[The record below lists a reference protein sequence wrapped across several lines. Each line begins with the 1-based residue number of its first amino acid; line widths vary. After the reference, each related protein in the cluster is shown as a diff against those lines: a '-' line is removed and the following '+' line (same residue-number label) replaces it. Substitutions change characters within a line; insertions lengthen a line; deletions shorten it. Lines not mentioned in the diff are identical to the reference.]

1 VLTSVARLAAASTLA
16 ALITVA
22 LSACGS
28 DSTKETPSAA
38 TPAKSGTFP
47 ASVPHKYGTTT
58 LKQAPKRV
66 VVVGIRE
73 QDALLALGV
82 VPAATTEWYGNDP
95 GALEAWA
102 KAKLAGAP
110 LPTVLPSSDGIE
122 IERVAA
128 QRPDLIVG
136 IDTAMTRE
144 EYEQLSH
151 LAPTIAPP
159 AGTVDYGASWQ
170 QDLQMIGQVLGKRA
184 QADRLQ
190 AQVEDQIRRVA
201 AEHPQWRGK
210 GAINATLS
218 DGAFYVYGPKTAN
231 TQLFAQLGFVFPPAL
246 SDVGGDS
253 DFGGTVSNE
262 RADLLDVDLILW
274 DYHSDADRRAI
285 GKTPVYSDL
294 SVHRE
299 GREVFEKESSALY
312 DALSKTSVLSVPVAL
327 KLLAPRFEAAIDG
340 DPSTSSD

>member
-1 VLTSVARLAAASTLA
+1 VLSSLARLAAAFSLA
-16 ALITVA
+16 ALTTIA
-22 LSACGS
+22 LGACGS
-28 DSTKETPSAA
+28 DSEKPAPSAVTA
-38 TPAKSGTFP
+38 ADSGTFP
-47 ASVPHKYGTTT
+47 ASVRHKYGTTT
-58 LKQAPKRV
+58 LEQAPKRV

-82 VPAATTEWYGNDP
+82 PPVATTEWYGEDP
-95 GALEAWA
+95 GALESWA
-102 KAKLAGAP
+102 TAKLGGAP

-136 IDTAMTRE
+136 IDTAMTRK
-144 EYEQLSH
+144 EYDKLSH

-170 QDLQMIGQVLGKRA
+170 QDLQMIGQALGKRA

-190 AQVEDQIRRVA
+190 AQVEGEIRQVA
-201 AEHPQWRGK
+201 ADHPQWRGK
-210 GAINATLS
+210 EAINATLD

-231 TQLFAQLGFVFPPAL
+231 TQLFAQLGFAFPPAL
-246 SDVGGDS
+246 RDVGGSS
-253 DFGGTVSNE
+253 DFGGIVSGE

-274 DYHSDADRRAI
+274 DYHADADRRAI
-285 GKTPVYSDL
+285 AATPVYSDL

-299 GREVFEKESSALY
+299 GREVFEQESSALY

-327 KLLAPRFEAAIDG
+327 KLLAPRFDAAIDG

>member
-1 VLTSVARLAAASTLA
+1 MPSLVARLAAALSLA
-16 ALITVA
+16 AFIT
-22 LSACGS
+22 ACGS
-28 DSTKETPSAA
+28 GSETTTSSAVK
-38 TPAKSGTFP
+38 PAQSGSFP
-47 ASVPHKYGTTT
+47 ATVKHEYGTTT
-58 LKQAPKRV
+58 VKQAPKRV

-82 VPAATTEWYGNDP
+82 PPVATTEWYGEDP
-95 GALEAWA
+95 GALESWA

-110 LPTVLPSSDGIE
+110 LPTVMPSTDGID

-136 IDTAMTRE
+136 IDTAMTRK

-170 QDLQMIGQVLGKRA
+170 QDLQMVGQALGKRA
-184 QADRLQ
+184 AADRLQ
-190 AQVEDQIRRVA
+190 AQVEGQIRRVA

-210 GAINATLS
+210 QAINVTLD
-218 DGAFYVYGPKTAN
+218 DGSFYVYGPKTAN

-246 SDVGGDS
+246 RDVGGAS
-253 DFGGTVSNE
+253 DFGGTVSGE

-274 DYHSDADRRAI
+274 DYHSPADRRAI
-285 GKTPVYSDL
+285 AKTPVYSDL

-299 GREVFEKESSALY
+299 GREVFEQESSALY

-327 KLLAPRFEAAIDG
+327 KLLAPRFDAAIDG